1 MAKLSL
7 SFKGHPISVHHFD
20 DDPEV
25 ITIGSDPSCT
35 LIIDSLA
42 VAPLHAKIICN
53 GNSLKVITLA
63 NDMPILVNRHAVK
76 KHLLSHGD
84 MIEIG
89 KHTLTFAEDSQ
100 SFEQP
105 PSYQTSPAKS
115 RVVAIAKAPHPS
127 HKQLDLNGISS
138 EDLAAVEQQ
147 SQLKTCIQIVNGK
160 HFGKVIPIDG
170 GLTRLGI
177 EGLTTA
183 AIALRREGYFL
194 AHLEGCKRPCVNG
207 CSIKE
212 HGQQLFEGDSI
223 QIGNVRMVFHHKE
236 AVVESEMAADA

>member
-7 SFKGHPISVHHFD
+7 SFKGHPLAVHHFD
-20 DDPEV
+20 DNCGV

-42 VAPLHAKIICN
+42 VAPLHAKITCN
-53 GNSLKVITLA
+53 KSTLKIITLTK
-63 NDMPILVNRHAVK
+63 DMPIRINHHAIK

-84 MIEIG
+84 IIEIG

-100 SFEQP
+100 SFGQP
-105 PSYQTSPAKS
+105 PLHQTRSAKPHI
-115 RVVAIAKAPHPS
+115 VVLTKTPRPLHN
-127 HKQLDLNGISS
+127 QLDLNGISN
-138 EDLAAVEQQ
+138 EDLAAIEQQ

-177 EGLTTA
+177 EGLTSA

-223 QIGNVRMVFHHKE
+223 QIGSIRMIFHHKE
-236 AVVESEMAADA
+236 AVVESEIAADA

>member
-20 DDPEV
+20 DDSAV
-25 ITIGSDPSCT
+25 ITIGSDPSCN
-35 LIIDSLA
+35 LVIDSLA
-42 VAPLHAKIICN
+42 VAPLHAKITCSKRN
-53 GNSLKVITLA
+53 LKIITLA
-63 NDMPILVNRHAVK
+63 KDMPILVNHYAAR
-76 KHLLSHGD
+76 KHSLSHGD
-84 MIEIG
+84 IIEIG
-89 KHTLTFAEDSQ
+89 KHTLTFAEGSQ
-100 SFEQP
+100 SFMSTPSSQTISAKPRIVELARTAP
-105 PSYQTSPAKS
+105 PQQKP
-115 RVVAIAKAPHPS
+115 
-127 HKQLDLNGISS
+127 LNLSGISH

-147 SQLKTCIQIVNGK
+147 SRLTTCIQIVNGK
-160 HFGKVIPIDG
+160 HFGKVIPINS

-223 QIGNVRMVFHHKE
+223 QIGNMRMVFHHKE
-236 AVVESEMAADA
+236 AIIESEIAADA